1 MEPTTPCIVMTTA
14 STEDEAELL
23 AAAIVE
29 ARLAACVQVERVRSF
44 YMWQGTLH
52 REPEWLLLIKT
63 LSARFAALEAFIR
76 ERHSYE
82 TPEIVHLPIT
92 AGSPAYLRWLA
103 EGSSGSPAPAAPQE

>member
-1 MEPTTPCIVMTTA
+1 MNSNACIVMTTA
-14 STEDEAELL
+14 STEDEAETL

-44 YMWQGTLH
+44 YIWQETLH

-63 LSARFAALEAFIR
+63 LTARYAALAAFIR

-82 TPEIVHLPIT
+82 TPEIVQVPIT
-92 AGSPAYLRWLA
+92 AGSADYLRWLA
-103 EGSSGSPAPAAPQE
+103 AGSTGLDQA